1 MIGSLVLVQTLRLD
15 WQTMGWGIRVDVEA
29 VRLLLVAS
37 CMPLASMTQQQQ
49 QPPRPAKLLLLTL

>member
-37 CMPLASMTQQQQ
+37 CMPLASMTQPQQ